1 MEIFFHKDRRVL
13 GYRVAGILIRDG
25 KVLLQKHLDDDGLAF
40 FPGGHVEFG
49 ETGEQALVREFR
61 EELSTDIRVGPLR
74 WVGEMFYLWSGT
86 AFHQICLYYDIS
98 LLDESQF
105 PPDRSFLVT
114 DIRGGQSFKMQFFWV
129 GISEIEKI
137 KVHPENA
144 GEMLRELLS
153 YPWSGVRH
161 FVYRDLDS

>member
-1 MEIFFHKDRRVL
+1 MEIFFHKDRRVF

-86 AFHQICLYYDIS
+86 AFPKSACIMTSPCWMKASS
-98 LLDESQF
+98 L
-105 PPDRSFLVT
+105 RTGVFL
-114 DIRGGQSFKMQFFWV
+114 
-129 GISEIEKI
+129 
-137 KVHPENA
+137 
-144 GEMLRELLS
+144 
-153 YPWSGVRH
+153 
-161 FVYRDLDS
+161 